1 MSRTRYKSII
11 NKLKDNNLVS
21 DDLLVLVNNLSLED
35 IIALKFELSSR
46 MLKKRMYGFDIW
58 RNSKYIVQEAML
70 KFAISATKSKKDAAR
85 FLGLDYKNFSKLVK
99 KFGVQD
105 YFDQDSFWITKNSL
119 FTYRG

>member
-1 MSRTRYKSII
+1 MKSKTKHKSII

-35 IIALKFELSSR
+35 IIALKFELSSK

-70 KFAISATKSKKDAAR
+70 KFAISATKSKKDHCR
-85 FLGLDYKNFSKLVK
+85 QLYSWEK
-99 KFGVQD
+99 
-105 YFDQDSFWITKNSL
+105 
-119 FTYRG
+119 

>member
-1 MSRTRYKSII
+1 MTSKTKYKSII
-11 NKLKDNNLVS
+11 NKLRDNNLVS

-85 FLGLDYKNFSKLVK
+85 FLGLDYTNFSKLVK
-99 KFGVQD
+99 KFNVEE
-105 YFDQDSFWITKNSL
+105 YFDQDSF
-119 FTYRG
+119 